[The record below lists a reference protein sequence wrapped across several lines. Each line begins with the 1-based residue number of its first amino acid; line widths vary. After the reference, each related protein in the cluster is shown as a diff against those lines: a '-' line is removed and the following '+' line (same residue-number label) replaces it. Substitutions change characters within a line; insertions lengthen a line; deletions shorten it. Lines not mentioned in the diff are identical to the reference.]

1 MNQRQQPRCCA
12 IVERCMLDDRY
23 DSVILCMRECPP
35 TTGPK
40 IVSLCT
46 AHRTLAEHA
55 DLDVL
60 YKGIIVQ
67 VRDLK

>member
-1 MNQRQQPRCCA
+1 MIQQQQPRCCA
-12 IVERCMLDDRY
+12 IVERRMLDDQY
-23 DSVILCMRECPP
+23 DSITLCQRECPP
-35 TTGPK
+35 PIGPK